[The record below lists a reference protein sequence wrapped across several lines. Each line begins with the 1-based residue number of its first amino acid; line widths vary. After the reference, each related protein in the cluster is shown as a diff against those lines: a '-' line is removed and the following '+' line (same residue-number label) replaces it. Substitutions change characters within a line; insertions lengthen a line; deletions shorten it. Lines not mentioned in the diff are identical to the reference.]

1 MPADAENTRGGID
14 DASEGKTWGGK
25 FDIRAES
32 EDERML
38 ASSSFSAIAFSAFEE
53 SAEDMH

>member
-1 MPADAENTRGGID
+1 MPADAEKTRGGID
-14 DASEGKTWGGK
+14 DTSEGKTWGGK
-25 FDIRAES
+25 LDIRAES